1 MRRNVPSLTR
11 ALLSA
16 ASVASLLSGCTVG
29 PDFERPAA
37 PTDQSYDGTPLAG
50 RTGHADVHGGETQNF
65 AVGGDIPGEWWSLFR
80 SPQLDTLV
88 RQALIANPDLKAA
101 DATLRQ
107 AQELAI
113 AQGGALFPS
122 VDAGLNQQREKIAA
136 SQTGIPGYAPIY
148 NLTTAQVT
156 VSYTIDVFGGV
167 RRGIESSEA
176 AAEYQRW
183 QREAQVLTLT
193 SNIVNAALQE
203 ASLRAQIVATQQ
215 IIDAETHQLDVINR
229 QFNLGGASKNDIL
242 SQQALLA
249 QNRAALPG
257 LQRQLQ
263 QQRNLLATL
272 AGNSPAQGVAGE
284 FDLEKLTL
292 PTELPLS
299 LPAKLVE
306 QRPDVQAAS
315 ATLHQASANVGVA
328 IANQW
333 PKLTLSADIGSAA
346 IDGAK
351 FFTAGSEFWS
361 IGAGVTQPIFHG
373 GTLEHQTNAAKAAF
387 DAAAAQYQSTVL
399 NALRNVADTLRAL
412 QSDADTL
419 ARQLDA
425 ENAAAGS
432 LALAKQRYEFGAISY
447 LTLLDA
453 ERTEAQTHISLVQAQ
468 AARFADTAALLQA
481 LGGGWWNRPDMTP
494 KGA

>member
-1 MRRNVPSLTR
+1 MRRKSPRSPR
-11 ALLSA
+11 ALLGA
-16 ASVASLLSGCTVG
+16 ASVVALLSGCAVG

-37 PTDQSYDGTPLAG
+37 PADQSYDSVPTPGTTAK
-50 RTGHADVHGGETQNF
+50 AEMHGGEAQHLSSGT
-65 AVGGDIPGEWWSLFR
+65 DIPGEWWSLFR
-80 SPQLDTLV
+80 SPVLDQLI
-88 RQALIANPDLKAA
+88 RQALAANPDLKAA

-107 AQELAI
+107 AQELA
-113 AQGGALFPS
+113 AADRGGLLPS
-122 VDAGLNQQREKIAA
+122 VDASLGQQRERVSAA
-136 SQTGIPGYAPIY
+136 QTGTGFSPIY
-148 NLTTAQVT
+148 NLTNASVS
-156 VSYTIDVFGGV
+156 VSYTVDVFGGV
-167 RRGIESSEA
+167 QRTIEASEA
-176 AAEYQRW
+176 AADYQRW

-193 SNIVNAALQE
+193 SNIVTTAVQE
-203 ASLRAQIVATQQ
+203 ASLRAQIQATRE
-215 IIDAETHQLDVINR
+215 IIDAEAHQLDVINR
-229 QFNLGGASKNDIL
+229 QFTLGGASKNDIL

-249 QNRAALPG
+249 QARATLPG
-257 LQRQLQ
+257 LEKQLAQ
-263 QQRNLLATL
+263 QHHLLATL
-272 AGNSPAQGVAGE
+272 AGNTPAQGVAADFE
-284 FDLEKLTL
+284 LDKLTL

-315 ATLHQASANVGVA
+315 ASLHQASAKVGVA

-333 PKLTLSADIGSAA
+333 PKLTLSADVGQAA
-346 IDGAK
+346 IDGTR
-351 FFTAGSEFWS
+351 FFTDASNFWS
-361 IGAGVTQPIFHG
+361 IGAGITQPIFHG
-373 GTLEHQTNAAKAAF
+373 ETLGHQRAAAEAAF
-387 DAAAAQYQSTVL
+387 DASAAQYQSTVL

-432 LALAKQRYEFGAISY
+432 LTLARQRYDIGAISY
-447 LTLLDA
+447 VQLLDI
-453 ERTEAQTHISLVQAQ
+453 ERTEAQTRISLIQAQ